1 MLRDSYTV
9 FWKELRDL
17 LCMRQSVKA
26 TLLAMFLPAVFIG
39 AFFPMSLGARWVET
53 PSSIGMWFM
62 LDWIMVSGM
71 IADSFAGERERH
83 TLETLLA
90 TRLSEASILM
100 GKLSAAVLYG
110 ITLAACGVMVSLIS
124 VSVTSGQ
131 GRFLMFSPIILF
143 SGILTGLVTA
153 VTASAIG
160 ILISL
165 KATSARQVQQMM
177 GFAMMFL
184 FFIPVTL
191 AMALPRSAWQNLN
204 RFKDIEPVYLV
215 ILAVGLFVLLDVVLF
230 IVAVKRF
237 KRWKMIVE

>member
-1 MLRDSYTV
+1 MLHDSYTV
-9 FWKELRDL
+9 FWKEARDL
-17 LCMRQSVKA
+17 LCMRQSVRA
-26 TLLAMFLPAVFIG
+26 TLLAMFLPAIFIG
-39 AFFPMSLGARWVET
+39 AFFPMSMGAQWVET
-53 PSSIGMWFM
+53 PTSLGMWFM

-90 TRLSEASILM
+90 TRLSEISILL
-100 GKLSAAVLYG
+100 GKISAAVLYG

-124 VSVTSGQ
+124 VSITSGQ
-131 GRFLMFSPIILF
+131 GRLLMFPPSILF
-143 SGILTGLVTA
+143 SGILTGLITA

-160 ILISL
+160 ILLSL

-191 AMALPRSAWQNLN
+191 AMSLPRSIWQYFD
-204 RFKDIEPVYLV
+204 RFKDVGPIV
-215 ILAVGLFVLLDVVLF
+215 LAMLFIGFFVALDAVLFV
-230 IVAVKRF
+230 ITVKRF